1 MVRLYIDVILIEFV
15 RADGSCT
22 TFFNYFETFLIF
34 VRSKREMTVKDSFD
48 FLTERRLFKQR
59 ILRTV

>member
-15 RADGSCT
+15 RADDSCT

-34 VRSKREMTVKDSFD
+34 VRSKRKMTVKDSFD
-48 FLTERRLFKQR
+48 FIIERRLFK
-59 ILRTV
+59 